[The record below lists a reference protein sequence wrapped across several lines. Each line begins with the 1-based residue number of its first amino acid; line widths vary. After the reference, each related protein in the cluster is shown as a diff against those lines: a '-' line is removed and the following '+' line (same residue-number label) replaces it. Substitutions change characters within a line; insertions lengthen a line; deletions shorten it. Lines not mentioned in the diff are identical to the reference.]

1 MFTTLP
7 IERLIESPQNVRQ
20 HWRDGALEELAASI
34 GQVGVLTPLLV
45 RPTPIDIVPLSDDVV
60 AENPGDIEIW
70 DRAANELL
78 TVCSSRERAEAWVR
92 AYRESDRACFE
103 IAAGHRRFRAAQ
115 IACLTEL
122 PVQIRDLGDREFLE
136 VLTIENLQR
145 EDVHPLDEADGY
157 AALMSADRA
166 YTVEAIAAK
175 VGKSVSYVRQR
186 LALRK
191 LTETARAIYLRDEI
205 TAAHAVRLA
214 RLSPQD
220 QTRALDEVVFMDLF
234 DYADADPKMALA
246 PVGDLA
252 NWVKRQ
258 VVLDVRA
265 PETSEQFPEIAAA
278 VAAEAAEG
286 AMVLSLTSDYNAP
299 KTKGGPLGPGH
310 FHEVLTKKDACPH
323 TQPGVF
329 VLGHR
334 RGELI
339 HVCAQRKCQQHWP
352 TQETNERG
360 PVQKDRYDWKA
371 QQAKV
376 EREAKLWA
384 LVRPRV
390 EAAMVEATNDAQLS
404 VEVVDEL
411 LGWRFKDVLKA
422 MGVTAKT
429 IDAFAL
435 PQVLQLAV
443 VWPSLYSAGNA
454 TSAAK
459 KLGVDVKAIM
469 RQVEKEQ
476 AATTKAKPATAK
488 KTTAR
493 KAVA

>member
-7 IERLIESPQNVRQ
+7 IERLIESPQNTRH
-20 HWRDGALEELAASI
+20 HWRDGALEELAASLS
-34 GQVGVLTPLLV
+34 QVGVLTPLLV
-45 RPTPIDIVPLSDDVV
+45 RPTPIDIVPADVMPEGPDDVEV
-60 AENPGDIEIW
+60 W

-78 TVCSSRERAEAWVR
+78 TVCSSRELAESWVR
-92 AYRESDRACFE
+92 NYRESDRACFE
-103 IAAGHRRFRAAQ
+103 IAAGHRRYRAAQ
-115 IACLTEL
+115 MACLTEL

-166 YTVEAIAAK
+166 YTADAIAAK

-186 LALRK
+186 LSLRK
-191 LTETARAIYLRDEI
+191 LTEKAREHYLRDEI

-214 RLSPQD
+214 RLSPED
-220 QTRALDEVVFMDLF
+220 QQRALDDIVFYGMF
-234 DYADADPKMALA
+234 GDADSRRDSLA
-246 PVGDLA
+246 PVSE
-252 NWVKRQ
+252 
-258 VVLDVRA
+258 LDGWIEHNAAINLRDEA
-265 PETSEQFPEIAAA
+265 TAELFPEIAQA
-278 VAAEAAEG
+278 VAAEAVDG
-286 AMVLSLTSDYNAP
+286 AMVLSLTSDYGMAP
-299 KTKGGPLGPGH
+299 KKGAPLSPRQ

-323 TQPGVF
+323 TQPGAF

-339 HVCAQRKCQQHWP
+339 QVCAQKKCQQHWP
-352 TQETNERG
+352 TQEANERG
-360 PVQKDRYDWKA
+360 PVQKERYDWKA

-390 EAAMVEATNDAQLS
+390 EAALVEATNDAQLS
-404 VEVVDEL
+404 VELVDEL

-422 MGVTAKT
+422 MGTTAKA
-429 IDAFAL
+429 IDPFAL
-435 PQVLQLAV
+435 PQALQLAV
-443 VWPSLYSAGNA
+443 VWPSLYSPQNA

-476 AATTKAKPATAK
+476 AAATKAKPATKAK
-488 KTTAR
+488 KTSPAR